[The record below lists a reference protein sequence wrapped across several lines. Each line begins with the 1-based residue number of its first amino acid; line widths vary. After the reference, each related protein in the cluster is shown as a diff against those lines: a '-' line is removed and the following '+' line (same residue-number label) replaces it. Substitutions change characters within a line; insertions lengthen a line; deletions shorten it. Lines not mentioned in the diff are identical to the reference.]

1 MANPTTLQE
10 AIQHFSNFDNCRA
23 FMVEIRWPNG
33 AVQCPYCGSEKVTY
47 LANARVYRCY
57 GEHPKQKFSLKVG
70 TIFEDSP
77 IPLEKWLPAVW
88 LLVNAKN
95 GVSSWEIHRSLGVT
109 QKSAWFMLQRIR
121 YALQGKNSG
130 KLGGPGSEIE
140 VDETFIGGKARNM
153 HRSKRARVITGT
165 GGKDKTVVMGMME
178 RGGNVRA
185 FVVENRRRSELQ
197 KQVREH
203 VEAGAAIYSDE
214 LKSYDGLNAD
224 YDHAVINHA
233 VEYVNG
239 KVHTNGMENFWSLLK
254 RGLHGTYVS
263 VEPFHLFRYI
273 DEQAFR
279 YNNRKDMN
287 DADRFSLAVSQII
300 GKRLT
305 YAEVTGKVGE
315 TAF

>member
-1 MANPTTLQE
+1 MEPRTLQQ
-10 AIQHFSNFDNCRA
+10 AIIYFSNPANCREY
-23 FMVEIRWPNG
+23 VVVRRWRNG
-33 AVQCPYCGSEKVTY
+33 VVCPRCGTENVVFQQKYNRWQCNKRHDRRQFTVKT
-47 LANARVYRCY
+47 
-57 GEHPKQKFSLKVG
+57 G

-77 IPLEKWLPAVW
+77 LGLDKWLTAMW
-88 LLVNAKN
+88 MIANCKN
-95 GVSSWEIHRSLGVT
+95 GISSWEIHRAIGVT
-109 QKSAWFMLQRIR
+109 QKTAWFMLHRIR
-121 YALQGKNSG
+121 LAMQGENAG
-130 KLGGPGSEIE
+130 KLAGEVE
-140 VDETFIGGKARNM
+140 VDETFIGGKSRFM
-153 HRSKRARVITGT
+153 HKDKRERVITGT
-165 GGKDKTVVMGMME
+165 GGKDKAVVMGMME

-203 VEAGAAIYSDE
+203 VEAGAAIFTDE
-214 LKSYDGLNAD
+214 LPSYKGLNAE
-224 YDHAVINHA
+224 YDHAVIDHA

-239 KVHTNGMENFWSLLK
+239 NIHTNGMENFWSLLK

-279 YNNRKDMN
+279 YNNRKDADGNKLN

-315 TAF
+315 TPF